1 MAAERTVDLQSADFL
16 SLMRTLAGLTEDA
29 KLRGDQL
36 SAGILSSVAGLLAE
50 VHVAREPVTGGD
62 EYDECASS
70 TLPQLSP
77 VSV

>member
-50 VHVAREPVTGGD
+50 VHVAREPVTG
-62 EYDECASS
+62 ETS
-70 TLPQLSP
+70 TTSAPRRRSP
-77 VSV
+77 NSRP